1 MIESL
6 EMKGNYTESKNIFQ
20 IIRKIGI
27 GIRKINQRIVI
38 VRNGRDRS
46 LRRHSDL
53 HPDQPNVPT
62 TTQNNIRIMANNE

>member
-6 EMKGNYTESKNIFQ
+6 EMKGNYIESRNTLQ

-38 VRNGRDRS
+38 VGNGIVIVRNGRDRS
-46 LRRHSDL
+46 LRR
-53 HPDQPNVPT
+53 QY
-62 TTQNNIRIMANNE
+62 QQQR